1 MIFVATTADN
11 DHAMAWYLSMEGA
24 HLRRTIVPVTY
35 DDLLA
40 APALPRA
47 TYCFADLELL
57 ALEQRA
63 EATELWDRLAAQ
75 GSRLLNHPTR
85 TLRRYDLLRTLHDS
99 GRNRFTVHRPT
110 DDLSAVR
117 YPVFLRGEDDHDGRR
132 TELLADRPA
141 LDDALGA
148 FAEHDRARLLVVEFC
163 DTADAHGVYRKY
175 AAFVV
180 GDAVL
185 ARHMMCSTD
194 WQVKE
199 ADLRAPDLVRE
210 ELDYVEAN
218 PDEAQLRELFE
229 LARVD
234 YGRIDYSR
242 LDGELQVWEIN
253 TNPTIVMPTY
263 HQRLMRAP
271 VRDLFAARLAPC
283 WAALDARD

>member
-57 ALEQRA
+57 ALEERA

-110 DDLSAVR
+110 DDLSA
-117 YPVFLRGEDDHDGRR
+117 PSPSTTGRACSSSSSATPPMR
-132 TELLADRPA
+132 TASTASTRRSSWATRCSPA
-141 LDDALGA
+141 
-148 FAEHDRARLLVVEFC
+148 
-163 DTADAHGVYRKY
+163 T
-175 AAFVV
+175 
-180 GDAVL
+180 
-185 ARHMMCSTD
+185 
-194 WQVKE
+194 
-199 ADLRAPDLVRE
+199 
-210 ELDYVEAN
+210 
-218 PDEAQLRELFE
+218 
-229 LARVD
+229 
-234 YGRIDYSR
+234 
-242 LDGELQVWEIN
+242 
-253 TNPTIVMPTY
+253 
-263 HQRLMRAP
+263 
-271 VRDLFAARLAPC
+271 
-283 WAALDARD
+283 